1 MIPRRLVMGRKAGI
15 LEEAVHQEFGAQ
27 PVSCVVPRN
36 EPDVVQA
43 LKNYRGIRLAA
54 KVAKVVDAVRGYPIH
69 VIVKKAS
76 LVYLRLKNRKSVSG
90 GMEGFL
96 VKFIPTCPGPRELV
110 R

>member
-15 LEEAVHQEFGAQ
+15 LEGTVNQEFGAQ
-27 PVSCVVPRN
+27 PVSGVVPRD

-43 LKNYRGIRLAA
+43 LNNYRVIRLAA
-54 KVAKVVDAVRGYPIH
+54 KVARVVDAVRGYLLDF
-69 VIVKKAS
+69 IVQNAS
-76 LVYLRLKNRKSVSG
+76 LVYLRLKNRESVSG

-96 VKFIPTCPGPRELV
+96 VKFIPIVPGLRELV